1 MSPVVW
7 DVVVVGAGY
16 AGVAAANRLSG
27 KARVLVIAPRT
38 CFVHRVR
45 LHEVVA
51 GRRPRIQIPLR
62 FALRPRV
69 RSVVGSAIHV
79 DPGCVTLADGRR
91 IRARQIIVATG
102 SDARLDLKTHLV
114 GRGKIGRQ
122 FSDRTRKE
130 LVDSLTRSG
139 VILGE
144 PSQDSALEIRATGFR
159 YSGLAERSQLGT
171 DARGRVVLD
180 ENLQAVPGIWGA
192 GDSAVVPGRPYLRGG
207 CAVAIPMGAHAADN
221 ALRALE
227 RRSPKPFDFA
237 FSQQCISLGR
247 HDGLIVRVDAYDRP
261 TGSRLRG
268 RPAAVTKSM
277 VIAAALW
284 TPIMVVPVYRWHS
297 VHGSS

>member
-1 MSPVVW
+1 M
-7 DVVVVGAGY
+7 G
-16 AGVAAANRLSG
+16 
-27 KARVLVIAPRT
+27 
-38 CFVHRVR
+38 
-45 LHEVVA
+45 
-51 GRRPRIQIPLR
+51 
-62 FALRPRV
+62 
-69 RSVVGSAIHV
+69 
-79 DPGCVTLADGRR
+79 
-91 IRARQIIVATG
+91 
-102 SDARLDLKTHLV
+102 
-114 GRGKIGRQ
+114 
-122 FSDRTRKE
+122 
-130 LVDSLTRSG
+130 
-139 VILGE
+139 
-144 PSQDSALEIRATGFR
+144 
-159 YSGLAERSQLGT
+159 
-171 DARGRVVLD
+171 
-180 ENLQAVPGIWGA
+180 GA